1 MKFFDLFSLILEN
14 LSRRKT
20 RVGLTA
26 IGVIIGTAAVVILV
40 SLAIGLQGNATQQL
54 WGINDLTAIQV
65 WPGYN
70 EQGMSGR
77 PGQPGGPGQ
86 QILLT
91 QKVLDE
97 IAGMPGVKFVIPREG
112 YYGYGMAYHNRL
124 ETWAGVQG
132 VGVKDLRDMGA
143 EAERGET
150 VFSKGTM
157 IIGSAVANNFYN
169 PNPRPGQEVTG
180 PPDLLNE
187 TLKLVMVKGDSE
199 GNEIKKN
206 YQVRIIGILK
216 ETRSEVDWQMYMSLD
231 DVTAYNEWY
240 NGRRINRNKDGFQQV
255 LVRAEDPK
263 KVSDISEKI
272 SAMGYQVHAPQ
283 DLVQGINS
291 FFIILQVISGGVG
304 AISLLVAAIGI
315 ANTMAMAILERTR
328 EIGLM
333 KAVGATNRDVLT
345 VFLGEAA
352 GIGFLGGLGGVLIGW
367 SGGQILNVLALAYL
381 AGQAA
386 QQGGPPPNIAVITPV
401 WLPLFALGFATLVG
415 LLSGLYPAL
424 RAASLVPVN
433 ALKYE

>member
-1 MKFFDLFSLILEN
+1 MKFFDMFLLIFEN
-14 LSRRKT
+14 LGRRKT
-20 RVGLTA
+20 RVALTA

-97 IAGMPGVKFVIPREG
+97 ISGMPGVKFVIPREG
-112 YYGYGMAYHNRL
+112 FYGYGMAYYKRL

-132 VGVKDLRDMGA
+132 VGVKDIRDMGA

-150 VFSKGTM
+150 VFTKGTM
-157 IIGSAVANNFYN
+157 IIGSAVQNQFYN
-169 PNPRPGQEVTG
+169 PNARPGQEQTG
-180 PPDLLNE
+180 PPDLLGE
-187 TLKLVMVKGDSE
+187 TLKLVLVKWDSE
-199 GNEIKKN
+199 GNEIKKT
-206 YQVRIIGILK
+206 YQVRVIGILK

-231 DVTAYNEWY
+231 DVTAYNEWF
-240 NGRRINRNKDGFQQV
+240 NGRRINRNKDGYQQV

-263 KVSDISEKI
+263 KVSDISELI

-291 FFIILQVISGGVG
+291 FFIVLQVISGGVG

-386 QQGGPPPNIAVITPV
+386 QQGGPPPNIAVVTPA

-424 RAASLVPVN
+424 RAASLVPVS